1 MAILVA
7 ASNAFAGGLLTNT
20 NQNAAFVR
28 NFAQEGKIDITSI
41 YANPAGGAFL
51 SRGWHLSLNELP
63 DSLSATQHRNHL
75 SSLYKEH

>member
-1 MAILVA
+1 MAFATV
-7 ASNAFAGGLLTNT
+7 SNAFAGGLLTNT

-51 SRGWHLSLNELP
+51 ENGWHLSLNNQTPTPLIVLRVRQRLP
-63 DSLSATQHRNHL
+63 
-75 SSLYKEH
+75 